1 MEKVIDMQSPTDKGK
16 GGEKCLQKIQ
26 YRKSYKAIPGFWAIL
41 YLRQCPY
48 AQDLQKDI
56 ENMIPSYWMGDQ
68 VFFPKHLTN
77 RKEMIDLWVEKY
89 HLTNL
94 SYDSSAWKLFFKE
107 VQTHFRQ
114 GRVDVAAVALRY
126 IYKYNPY
133 FLKKYKRF
141 YIFEDIAYYYESKG
155 DLIKSLKHLKA
166 QALLQPESS
175 EAYLNMSSFLILNGL
190 SEEAIG
196 ICKDGLKINPQ
207 DQYLSNN
214 LLAAYLNEG
223 YFDIAMDYLNERILE
238 NSRISM
244 NWKLKGDILYEL
256 EHYDEAARCYQKAL
270 WIRSKEL
277 EDIKTDIFYGL
288 AICYQHLGQIR
299 KAIRYNKQ
307 LLKCDESDAAA
318 LLNLSKLYGE
328 DLKQYTTAQKY
339 AEHLV
344 RLHPENGYGHHN
356 LGLIYLYT
364 RRFDKAKWHLYRARK
379 LVPNYQPIYDA
390 IEELNRLND

>member
-1 MEKVIDMQSPTDKGK
+1 MEKVLDMQLPEEKGK
-16 GGEKCLQKIQ
+16 SGEKRLQKIQ
-26 YRKSYKAIPGFWAIL
+26 YRKSYKGIPGFWVLL
-41 YLRQCPY
+41 YPRPSTRDE
-48 AQDLQKDI
+48 DLQKDI
-56 ENMIPSYWMGDQ
+56 EKIIPSYWIGDR
-68 VFFPKHLTN
+68 VFFPKQLAS
-77 RKEMIDLWVEKY
+77 RKQMVELWIEKY
-89 HLTNL
+89 RLASVSH
-94 SYDSSAWKLFFKE
+94 DSSAWKLFFRE
-107 VQTHFRQ
+107 VQLHFRQ
-114 GRVDVAAVALRY
+114 GRVDVAEVALRY

-133 FLKKYKRF
+133 FLKKYKRY
-141 YIFEDIAYYYESKG
+141 YIFEDIAYYYEAKG

-223 YFDIAMDYLNERILE
+223 YLDTAMEYLNEKIEE
-238 NSRISM
+238 NPRISM

-256 EHYDEAARCYQKAL
+256 DRHEEAIGCYQRAIR
-270 WIRSKEL
+270 IRSQDL
-277 EDIKTDIFYGL
+277 EEIKTDIYYSL

-307 LLKCDESDAAA
+307 LLKYDTEDPAA
-318 LLNLSKLYGE
+318 LLNLSKLFGE
-328 DLKQYTTAQKY
+328 DLKQYTIAQRY
-339 AEHLV
+339 AEQLV
-344 RLHPENGYGHHN
+344 SLHPENGYGHHN

-379 LVPNYQPIYDA
+379 LVPNYQPVYDA
-390 IEELNRLND
+390 IEELNRIHD